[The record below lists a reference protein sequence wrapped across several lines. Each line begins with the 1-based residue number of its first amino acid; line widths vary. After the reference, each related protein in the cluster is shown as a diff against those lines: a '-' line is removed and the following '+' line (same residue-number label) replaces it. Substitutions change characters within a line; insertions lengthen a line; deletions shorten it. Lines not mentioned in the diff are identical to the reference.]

1 MNQDFTLS
9 LLTGATK
16 DRNQNREEILPTR
29 SLVWRTLR
37 QSALRL
43 YRFGTMKNGSVAMCL
58 AIALMTLI
66 TCLFGMAERT
76 ENNGLC
82 QVPSIQNLGLEHFYA
97 AFGLGCSRN
106 LRTSSARALG
116 ISENNI
122 SEDSSVSI
130 ELANSLQPLQHG
142 IPCETYSEESKN
154 YSAEEVQ
161 PVAEEMEES
170 SPNGSDSEASSSS
183 QSTSTVAFSS
193 FSTAGGSM

>member
-1 MNQDFTLS
+1 MEDTEAVSITPIPLWNNEEWKCRYVFGYSLDDSDNLS
-9 LLTGATK
+9 FWYGRENRKQWPLSSSQHPEPGSGALLC
-16 DRNQNREEILPTR
+16 
-29 SLVWRTLR
+29 SLWPW
-37 QSALRL
+37 
-43 YRFGTMKNGSVAMCL
+43 
-58 AIALMTLI
+58 
-66 TCLFGMAERT
+66 LFSES
-76 ENNGLC
+76 
-82 QVPSIQNLGLEHFYA
+82 P
-97 AFGLGCSRN
+97 
-106 LRTSSARALG
+106 TSSARALG

-183 QSTSTVAFSS
+183 QSTSTVAF
-193 FSTAGGSM
+193 